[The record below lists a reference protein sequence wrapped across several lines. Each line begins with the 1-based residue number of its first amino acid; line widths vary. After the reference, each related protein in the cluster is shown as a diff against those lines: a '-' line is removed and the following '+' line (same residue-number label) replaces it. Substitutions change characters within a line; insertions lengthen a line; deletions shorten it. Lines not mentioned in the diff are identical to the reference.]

1 MLIRYLLSF
10 FYSLLLFLKLTLRYI
25 IVPPPFASILI
36 QYNTY
41 LSHRSPKYHP
51 HQKNVQLK
59 KTNIAERSS
68 GKTKIPKK
76 LATVETTSCLSRGG
90 SLPIEDLIGVGGRL
104 LAVVGGQP
112 LGAHVLGLAPGREV
126 EAALL
131 EAGARGVGAGGDEEA
146 EAVLLADEHRGQL
159 LQQRA
164 VRLGGPRD
172 LERRP
177 EVRVHQH
184 ALRRAAVRGGGQ
196 EHVDV
201 RVLAGRVRRRLVP
214 ARDADGRVA
223 APGAERGGQQAEQVA
238 PARPGR
244 AVPLQV
250 RAHVGEEVAFPERRA
265 VDEAL
270 HARGNKKVS
279 AQLLLV
285 LESEGSEQRRQKP
298 LLPTLIVSSTSD
310 DAAAASSSS
319 ESSLAPW
326 KQLQ

>member
-1 MLIRYLLSF
+1 
-10 FYSLLLFLKLTLRYI
+10 
-25 IVPPPFASILI
+25 
-36 QYNTY
+36 
-41 LSHRSPKYHP
+41 
-51 HQKNVQLK
+51 
-59 KTNIAERSS
+59 
-68 GKTKIPKK
+68 
-76 LATVETTSCLSRGG
+76 LSRGG
-90 SLPIEDLIGVGGRL
+90 SLPIEDLIGGGGGL

-112 LGAHVLGLAPGREV
+112 LGAHVLRLAPGREV

-131 EAGARGVGAGGDEEA
+131 EAGARGVGGGGDEEA
-146 EAVLLADEHRGQL
+146 EAVLLADEHRGQP

-164 VRLGGPRD
+164 VRLGGARD

-177 EVRVHQH
+177 EVGVHQD

-223 APGAERGGQQAEQVA
+223 PTGAERGGQQAEQVA
-238 PARPGR
+238 PARPRR

-265 VDEAL
+265 VGEALQL
-270 HARGNKKVS
+270 HARGKRKVS
-279 AQLLLV
+279 AIV
-285 LESEGSEQRRQKP
+285 GSRKRRESEQRWQEP
-298 LLPTLIVSSTSD
+298 LLPTLIVSVTSD
-310 DAAAASSSS
+310 DAAAAAASSSS
-319 ESSLAPW
+319 ESSPAPW